1 MEDHP
6 VLMSEYIRCE
16 RAANE
21 NPTSFPNKDLSRQR
35 VIPRNDLMG
44 TRLFSS

>member
-16 RAANE
+16 RAANAE
-21 NPTSFPNKDLSRQR
+21 NPTSFPDKDLSR
-35 VIPRNDLMG
+35 
-44 TRLFSS
+44 